1 MSNRTTFQDG
11 EKAPESRMTPD
22 FSKFNV
28 CDSFCKSTT
37 DSKPPGGD
45 GEDCRR
51 ISRQLLEEISARLGE
66 RDFQIITSVQR
77 YRYMMTSQLQRLHF
91 TDAATPAAALRAAS
105 RALKK
110 LRELGLIDTL
120 SRRIGGVRAGSG
132 GLVWHITHA
141 GERLIYLRTQTLTPT
156 KRFFEPS
163 PYFLAHTLAVAE
175 VAVQLTEF
183 CRDAKKLKLSV
194 MQPEPECWRT
204 YSEYGAV
211 QSLKPDIFAITVSGQ
226 YEDRWFLEVDLD
238 TESPSKI
245 VAKCEKYHKYYRTGL
260 EQQEAEVFPLTVWI
274 VPTSDRKERLISHIR
289 ETFQHQPKLFAV
301 ITKDELEHLVRQGG
315 DERTLC

>member
-28 CDSFCKSTT
+28 CDSFSL
-37 DSKPPGGD
+37 PGGD

-132 GLVWHITHA
+132 GLVWHI
-141 GERLIYLRTQTLTPT
+141 
-156 KRFFEPS
+156 
-163 PYFLAHTLAVAE
+163 
-175 VAVQLTEF
+175 
-183 CRDAKKLKLSV
+183 D
-194 MQPEPECWRT
+194 
-204 YSEYGAV
+204 
-211 QSLKPDIFAITVSGQ
+211 
-226 YEDRWFLEVDLD
+226 
-238 TESPSKI
+238 
-245 VAKCEKYHKYYRTGL
+245 
-260 EQQEAEVFPLTVWI
+260 
-274 VPTSDRKERLISHIR
+274 
-289 ETFQHQPKLFAV
+289 
-301 ITKDELEHLVRQGG
+301 
-315 DERTLC
+315 